1 VIFQVRTRAATAE
14 QIMRSGS
21 FARGV
26 ADRRSG
32 RSPQFDR
39 EDGNGHSQWA
49 YERGRLWASIAPRDM
64 PLRIGGKLN
73 PKAVALFD
81 VAYGR
86 GLIL

>member
-1 VIFQVRTRAATAE
+1 MIFQVRTRAATAE

-21 FARGV
+21 FAQGV

-32 RSPQFDR
+32 RPPQFDR

-49 YERGRLWASIAPRDM
+49 YERGRIWASIAPLDM
-64 PLRIGGKLN
+64 PLRINGKLN
-73 PKAVALFD
+73 PKAVALFGI
-81 VAYGR
+81 AYDR